1 MSFKAL
7 KNTLFC
13 LISHCDHVS
22 IETIMF
28 VLSIDTCASIKGTQL
43 PIVSRGSRVEWL
55 FTPQPSGLLQKVS
68 ENKQLPSLSVK
79 RETLL
84 SGLGAEACKTQESG
98 FCSAHGDGLKGQIT
112 SFLGSCVKDF
122 FLTH

>member
-22 IETIMF
+22 IETILF

-55 FTPQPSGLLQKVS
+55 FTPQPSRLLQKVS
-68 ENKQLPSLSVK
+68 ENKQLPSLSMRRDAAVRPGFRGVRGVK
-79 RETLL
+79 RRKAVSLPLMVTAGRDRLL
-84 SGLGAEACKTQESG
+84 L
-98 FCSAHGDGLKGQIT
+98 F
-112 SFLGSCVKDF
+112 
-122 FLTH
+122 